1 MSEEGREVGRRFSGG
16 GWHATPAPLTR
27 SAGHQDQNTTSR
39 SQVSTGRCAENL
51 ERSSLEGSDT
61 CGQNVISEC
70 EGDTSWPQALVC
82 LDSYSQQ
89 LCTSCPKELCT
100 TTPGKELTGAPL
112 CGSTQPV
119 GGTCLVG
126 GQLIGK
132 PVTCRGES
140 SAKRKK
146 GGRDLILDD
155 DKGPKGSLEVTAKVD
170 IKCNIRMLSLN
181 GKRYIRL
188 RACL

>member
-1 MSEEGREVGRRFSGG
+1 MSEEGREEVGRRFSGG

-146 GGRDLILDD
+146 GGMGLDF
-155 DKGPKGSLEVTAKVD
+155 
-170 IKCNIRMLSLN
+170 R
-181 GKRYIRL
+181 
-188 RACL
+188 

>member
-1 MSEEGREVGRRFSGG
+1 MGRRFSGG
-16 GWHATPAPLTR
+16 GWHASPAPLTR

-39 SQVSTGRCAENL
+39 SQVSTGRCAESL
-51 ERSSLEGSDT
+51 EQSSLEGSDS

-70 EGDTSWPQALVC
+70 EGDTSWPQALVGVGSC
-82 LDSYSQQ
+82 SQQ
-89 LCTSCPKELCT
+89 LCTSCPQQLCS

-132 PVTCRGES
+132 PVTCRGER
-140 SAKRKK
+140 SAERK
-146 GGRDLILDD
+146 GGNLILDD
-155 DKGPKGSLEVTAKVD
+155 DKGPKDL
-170 IKCNIRMLSLN
+170 
-181 GKRYIRL
+181 
-188 RACL
+188 

>member
-16 GWHATPAPLTR
+16 GWHASPAPLTR

-39 SQVSTGRCAENL
+39 SQVSTGQCAESL
-51 ERSSLEGSDT
+51 EQSSLEGSGS

-70 EGDTSWPQALVC
+70 EGDTSWPQALVGVGSC
-82 LDSYSQQ
+82 SQQ
-89 LCTSCPKELCT
+89 LCS

-112 CGSTQPV
+112 CSSKQPL

-132 PVTCRGES
+132 PVTCRGER
-140 SAKRKK
+140 SAERK
-146 GGRDLILDD
+146 GGRGLILDD
-155 DKGPKGSLEVTAKVD
+155 DKGPKDL
-170 IKCNIRMLSLN
+170 
-181 GKRYIRL
+181 
-188 RACL
+188 

>member
-16 GWHATPAPLTR
+16 GWHATPPPLTR

-51 ERSSLEGSDT
+51 ERSSLERSES

-70 EGDTSWPQALVC
+70 EGDTSWPQALVGVGSC
-82 LDSYSQQ
+82 SQQ
-89 LCTSCPKELCT
+89 LCT

-112 CGSTQPV
+112 CGSKQPV

-132 PVTCRGES
+132 PVTCRGER

-146 GGRDLILDD
+146 GGRLDF
-155 DKGPKGSLEVTAKVD
+155 
-170 IKCNIRMLSLN
+170 R
-181 GKRYIRL
+181 
-188 RACL
+188 